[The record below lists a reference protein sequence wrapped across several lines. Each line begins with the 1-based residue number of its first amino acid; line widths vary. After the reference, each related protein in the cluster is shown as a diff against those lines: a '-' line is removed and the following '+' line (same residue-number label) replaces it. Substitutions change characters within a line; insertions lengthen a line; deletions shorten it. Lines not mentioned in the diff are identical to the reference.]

1 MAGKAKVYYAVA
13 CTRHGK
19 EVGGTPEKIVI
30 VGRPGSKRER
40 MAGCPMCRSENKK
53 EES

>member
-19 EVGGTPEKIVI
+19 EVGGTTEKIVI

-40 MAGCPMCRSENKK
+40 MAGCPVCRSESKT
-53 EES
+53 EQS